1 MPLLDL
7 DSIHT
12 AYGQSKILHGI
23 SLSVSDAEVV
33 SLLGRNGAGKTTT
46 VRSITGLT
54 PASDGTIEFDGK
66 EITDWSPERISKAGI
81 SVVPEDRDIFPSLTV
96 EENLRLGGM
105 AHGASKDRLE
115 RIYNY
120 FARLDERRNQPA
132 GQMSGG
138 EQQMLV
144 IGRSLMTNPDLL
156 ILDEPSEGL
165 APVIVNDLVDILN
178 EISGDEAAVLL
189 IEQNTETAME
199 LADRHYIIETGQN
212 RFHGT
217 TDELMANEEIL
228 ETALGVRRKE
238 LS

>member
-46 VRSITGLT
+46 VRSIAGLT

-66 EITDWSPERISKAGI
+66 EITNWSPERISKAGI